1 VMPGTVMEVSSYRI
15 ERFGHHESG
24 AVLLFV
30 VCFGM
35 RGQCVLYGVELNGKL
50 VKAMFLRTL
59 WDICY
64 RKFPGSFIFR
74 FYRSFE
80 VLIGAAREE
89 KCTPTLLVLFSVIS
103 TFFFFFLSKIL
114 VSNNICCLLKK
125 KSKTDKQL

>member
-103 TFFFFFLSKIL
+103 SFFFFFFIE
-114 VSNNICCLLKK
+114 NIGKQQHLLLTKK
-125 KSKTDKQL
+125 KI

>member
-1 VMPGTVMEVSSYRI
+1 MMPGTVMEVSSYRI

-103 TFFFFFLSKIL
+103 TFFFFFFIE
-114 VSNNICCLLKK
+114 NIGKQQHLLLTKK
-125 KSKTDKQL
+125 KI

>member
-103 TFFFFFLSKIL
+103 TFFFFFFIE
-114 VSNNICCLLKK
+114 NIGKQQHLLLTKK
-125 KSKTDKQL
+125 KI